1 MGNNK
6 KDENNM
12 EYCSS
17 SFYVLYVLFFGLRNE
32 LVKNVVVNGIQAH
45 ATLWF
50 AYSVYTQVDCVV
62 I

>member
-1 MGNNK
+1 M
-6 KDENNM
+6 
-12 EYCSS
+12 
-17 SFYVLYVLFFGLRNE
+17 YVLFFGLRNE
-32 LVKNVVVNGIQAH
+32 LVKNVVLNGIQAH